1 MLPAGVFNQFLHL
14 VSDASGWAYA
24 IILTLS
30 LLDAI
35 LPIVP
40 SEVSVITAG
49 VVAATGGMNL
59 PLVILAA
66 ALGAFLGDNLAYLI
80 GYHLGPRAR
89 EKFFRGKKSQKT
101 FDWAERQLT
110 TRGGEL
116 IAVARFIPGG
126 RTAVTLSAGTLRYP
140 WRRFA
145 VFDVIAAVIW
155 ASYAA
160 LLGFFGGQAFEG
172 AAWKGLLVALVTGGA
187 LTGVIEVVR
196 WFQKRRS
203 NRREAAASPREEHR
217 SPTSSRT
224 PR

>member
-1 MLPAGVFNQFLHL
+1 MLPCAVFNQFLHL

-24 IILTLS
+24 VILALS

-66 ALGAFLGDNLAYLI
+66 ALGAFLGDNAAYLI

-89 EKFFRGKKSQKT
+89 ERFFHGKKSQKT

-110 TRGGEL
+110 RRGGEL

-160 LLGFFGGQAFEG
+160 LLGYFGGQAFEG

-196 WFQKRRS
+196 WYLKRRS
-203 NRREAAASPREEHR
+203 SRREAPASPREEQG

>member
-1 MLPAGVFNQFLHL
+1 MLPVSVFNQFLHL

-24 IILTLS
+24 IILALS

-35 LPIVP
+35 LPVVP

-49 VVAATGGMNL
+49 VVASTGGLNL

-66 ALGAFLGDNLAYLI
+66 ALGAFLGDNAAYLI

-89 EKFFRGKKSQKT
+89 QRFFRGKRSQKS

-140 WRRFA
+140 WRRFV

-160 LLGFFGGQAFEG
+160 LLGYFGGQAFEG
-172 AAWKGLLVALVTGGA
+172 AAWKGLIVALITGCA

-196 WFQKRRS
+196 WFLKRRS
-203 NRREAAASPREEHR
+203 KGREAPVSTREEES
-217 SPTSSRT
+217 SPTSSR
-224 PR
+224 PSR

>member
-1 MLPAGVFNQFLHL
+1 MLPAGVFNQFLRL

-24 IILTLS
+24 IILALS

-110 TRGGEL
+110 MRGGEL

-203 NRREAAASPREEHR
+203 SRREAAASPREERR